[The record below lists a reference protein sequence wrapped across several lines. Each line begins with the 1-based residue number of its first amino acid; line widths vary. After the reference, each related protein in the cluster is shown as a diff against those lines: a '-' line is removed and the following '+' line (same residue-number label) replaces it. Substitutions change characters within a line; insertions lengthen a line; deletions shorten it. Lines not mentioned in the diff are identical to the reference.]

1 LKDLKHNRKSFRE
14 PEIQAGEQVV
24 TLPHDHFLGESI
36 DDFIDQT
43 TGSPGSAKRIQF
55 ESDLKMEVLQQF
67 IKAAR
72 KKRNLSQDELGQ
84 LIGVKKAQIS
94 KLEKGYDNASLSTI
108 AKVFNALD
116 ATVKVSVEMDGQ
128 LLELY

>member
-1 LKDLKHNRKSFRE
+1 MKDLKHNRKSFTN
-14 PEIQAGEQVV
+14 PEIRVGEQIV
-24 TLPHDHFLGESI
+24 TLPHNHFLGESI

-43 TGSPGSAKRIQF
+43 AGAPGSSKRIQF
-55 ESDLKMEVLQQF
+55 ESDLKMEVFQQF

-108 AKVFNALD
+108 AKVFDALN

-128 LLELY
+128 LLEFY

>member
-1 LKDLKHNRKSFRE
+1 MKDLKHNHKSFRE
-14 PEIQAGEQVV
+14 PEKQSDEQIV

-43 TGSPGSAKRIQF
+43 AGAPGSAKRKRF
-55 ESDLKMEVLQQF
+55 DSELKMEVFQQF
-67 IKAAR
+67 IKVAR
-72 KKRNLSQDELGQ
+72 KKRKLSQDELGQ

-108 AKVFNALD
+108 AKVFAALD
-116 ATVKVSVEMDGQ
+116 ATVRISVEMDGQ
-128 LLELY
+128 ILKLY